1 MTFWRKPEMLGCLT
15 ESSPRWSLAWAE
27 FGGNRQY
34 ISFGNLKDN
43 PKAFLFLMDYASS
56 GRIKVWGNAM
66 VVEDDSELLDR
77 LSDPAYPADIQRA
90 VVFEAWDVNCPQHI
104 HKRVLV
110 KEAE

>member
-1 MTFWRKPEMLGCLT
+1 
-15 ESSPRWSLAWAE
+15 
-27 FGGNRQY
+27 
-34 ISFGNLKDN
+34 
-43 PKAFLFLMDYASS
+43 
-56 GRIKVWGNAM
+56 M